1 MTKWNRLLAAL
12 VAVVMLLTMPIMTG
26 ISRAAADGK
35 TDTAEPMAHTH
46 KWSGPAWTFR
56 YTLADGSKVDVTDG
70 LDPDGNEFDANKAY
84 WIDTRYATFTCESCG
99 QKKQVQ
105 VSGQTYEVV
114 EDDPNATPSIE
125 FSCPLLL
132 NHAEVT
138 FNGQTYATTEPLKL
152 DSEHANAG
160 WFLFC
165 KDDSHGFKNE
175 YRFTE
180 KDENGD
186 YVLEV
191 EDLPL
196 DVEVWVVYAVNC
208 PETNGQGNDL
218 PYHPFGK
225 AGDME
230 HRLYTTEETSG
241 HVKIYFNPE
250 CHDEWKDF
258 YEVGFCYIE
267 KIPDEPEEPI
277 ATITIQGESETVL
290 YDGEEHT
297 AIGFHGMIQNELMDK
312 EFTSDH
318 ATDTNEHEAVFRG
331 AWIDG
336 NASEYR
342 IVATTADPTEVEAG
356 VYPNTITSVKVYV
369 NDVDVTA
376 LYSVNAYNGK
386 LTILSEPIATI
397 TIQGESETVLYD
409 GEEHTAIGFHGMIQ
423 NQYMDKEFT
432 SDHAADTNEH
442 EAVFRGAWIDG
453 NANEYRIVATTA
465 DPTEVEAGVYPNTIT
480 DVKVYVNDVDVTAL
494 YSVNAYNGKLTILS
508 EPIATITIQGE
519 SETVLY
525 DGEEHT
531 AIGFH
536 GMIQNQYMDKEFT
549 SDHAADTNEHE
560 AVFRGAWIDGNA
572 NEYRIV
578 ATTADPAETAVG
590 TYANTITD
598 VKVYVND
605 VDVTALYSVNAYNGK
620 LTILSE
626 PIATITIQGESETVL
641 YDGEEHTAIGFHG
654 MIQNQYMDKEFTSDH
669 AADTNE
675 HEAVFRGAWIDG
687 NANEYRIVATT
698 ADPAETAVGTYAN
711 TVTNVKV
718 YVNDVDVTALYSVIS
733 NDGMLNIVGEPAFKT
748 QSLVLEG
755 RIGINF
761 FLYLPEAD
769 CYEYE
774 GVAFEIDNTDGADA
788 FVPFSS
794 DMPTNANGYYQ
805 FTYYVRSIEM
815 ADTITATLKYKLNG
829 DEKTLVKTYSVKQYF
844 ETFDNYTFLFSELE
858 QAMTKATADYGHYV
872 QAFLE
877 TTRTWVIGV
886 DYAEMDKYYTDY
898 TADDIS
904 AAQTG
909 LADYVTAKTTGSNME
924 KITYTL
930 VLDSDMELRVY
941 FKPAE
946 DYTGTFTFTVN
957 GETVTEDG
965 EKISAKLLS
974 DGRYLVAIKNVA
986 AHELYRV
993 FEVKAVGDDGV
1004 ESSMTV
1010 SALSYVNAMMTA
1022 YAGNEKAINAA
1033 VAIYRYAMAAK
1044 ALRP

>member
-1 MTKWNRLLAAL
+1 MKGVKKMTKWNRLLAAL

-356 VYPNTITSVKVYV
+356 VYPNTITDVKVYV

-376 LYSVNAYNGK
+376 LYSVYAYNGK

-409 GEEHTAIGFHGMIQ
+409 GQEHT
-423 NQYMDKEFT
+423 
-432 SDHAADTNEH
+432 
-442 EAVFRGAWIDG
+442 V
-453 NANEYRIVATTA
+453 
-465 DPTEVEAGVYPNTIT
+465 
-480 DVKVYVNDVDVTAL
+480 
-494 YSVNAYNGKLTILS
+494 
-508 EPIATITIQGE
+508 
-519 SETVLY
+519 
-525 DGEEHT
+525 
-531 AIGFH
+531 
-536 GMIQNQYMDKEFT
+536 
-549 SDHAADTNEHE
+549 
-560 AVFRGAWIDGNA
+560 
-572 NEYRIV
+572 
-578 ATTADPAETAVG
+578 
-590 TYANTITD
+590 
-598 VKVYVND
+598 
-605 VDVTALYSVNAYNGK
+605 
-620 LTILSE
+620 
-626 PIATITIQGESETVL
+626 
-641 YDGEEHTAIGFHG
+641 IGFHG